1 MIQTLR
7 DKLLTSAFIDRVEPY
22 LRDPVTVPVVIYEI
36 TSDEREGDLGGN
48 SRLRRSSID
57 LRCLEETYEDAD
69 DLAQRVTDVLN
80 DYNVGGTSVVIDGAS
95 ASSFERSFD
104 LPIESSNRL
113 LYVSTVTATI
123 WWQEGA
129 SDG

>member
-7 DKLLTSAFIDRVEPY
+7 DQLLTSSFIDRVEPY

-36 TSDEREGDLGGN
+36 TSDEREADLGGN

-80 DYNVGGTSVVIDGAS
+80 NYNVGGTSVVIDGAS